1 MPLRDKAPSVGTFIR
16 SVKEQIVAVDCCGGR
31 AGRKLN
37 PPLYKQD
44 FDSCGRG
51 THLGPS
57 SPNLSSLLKL
67 RVAIF
72 TSTLDKTLKV
82 GSGGIAAL
90 YTLLSPRGF
99 SVQIPISVSSLSVGP
114 DDRIRHKCGD
124 HDPRYSPPRASY
136 PLRPT
141 SLGTDGTP
149 SARPQAGPTA
159 SHRSDRVARGAKC
172 AILSL

>member
-1 MPLRDKAPSVGTFIR
+1 MLGRSYGQLKNKSWLLTAVGTSGAKVESAPIQARFR
-16 SVKEQIVAVDCCGGR
+16 FLRPS
-31 AGRKLN
+31 
-37 PPLYKQD
+37 
-44 FDSCGRG
+44 

-99 SVQIPISVSSLSVGP
+99 FPF
-114 DDRIRHKCGD
+114 
-124 HDPRYSPPRASY
+124 RY
-136 PLRPT
+136 
-141 SLGTDGTP
+141 
-149 SARPQAGPTA
+149 Q
-159 SHRSDRVARGAKC
+159 
-172 AILSL
+172 